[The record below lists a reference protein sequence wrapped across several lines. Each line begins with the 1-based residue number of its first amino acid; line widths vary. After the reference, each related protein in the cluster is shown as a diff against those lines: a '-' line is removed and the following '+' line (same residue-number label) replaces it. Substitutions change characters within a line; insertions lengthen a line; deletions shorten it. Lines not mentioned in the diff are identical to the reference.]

1 MPRKLTE
8 EDVADLRRRHSE
20 GLSVVDLAAEFGV
33 SVRRAQRL
41 VNGTAQPS
49 LSADELDDGPVLEA
63 VECFLASVTLDPAAG
78 VLAEAARS
86 LAGKLDA
93 VKGSS
98 AAASAAAAPALVRE
112 LTVTLDRLREASRR
126 EEPSP
131 LDLIRARRDAR
142 LAAMR
147 EQYGD
152 QAD

>member
-1 MPRKLTE
+1 M
-8 EDVADLRRRHSE
+8 
-20 GLSVVDLAAEFGV
+20 GDLAAEVGV
-33 SVRRAQRL
+33 SVRHAQRL

-49 LSADELDDGPVLEA
+49 LSGDELEDGPVLEA
-63 VECFLASVTLDPAAG
+63 VERFLASVTLDPAAG

-93 VKGSS
+93 VNGSH

-112 LTVTLDRLREASRR
+112 LTATIERLREASRR

-142 LAAMR
+142 LAAFAA
-147 EQYGD
+147 QYGN
-152 QAD
+152 AS